1 MRVRL
6 MKISTFYFENYVI
19 AYNYRILG
27 DTTFIPL
34 LVFISKLYPVSSC
47 VVNSQLNKGIRIKY
61 NPNPDLF

>member
-1 MRVRL
+1 

-34 LVFISKLYPVSSC
+34 LGLSQNCTLY
-47 VVNSQLNKGIRIKY
+47 QAAL
-61 NPNPDLF
+61 